1 MRIWT
6 LPDNLNDIT
15 NLNEHWMKNSILI
28 FLVFV
33 IFIPNEQRAQDNG
46 ATAAVATVGA
56 LAAIGAGIAA
66 VEQMKERAEL
76 TATQWI
82 LSNNPKMT
90 SFSLKTLDFDGKKLK
105 DMSTASVI
113 TFKIQEFVPMD
124 DPVLD
129 GKKYVLLGFT
139 SHGWINEYGI
149 DFNKVK
155 WFLIDKEEWANMMVS
170 YVRVASG
177 EWGNI
182 NIQED
187 VTHGKIVNKGVR
199 VNGKMAV
206 PFYKLSGDMYVV
218 TDYSD
223 EMKFIYNERSLGIF
237 LKGTQDLVQIGRGSL
252 IDIHEF
258 FFEEEN

>member
-1 MRIWT
+1 MKKST
-6 LPDNLNDIT
+6 LL
-15 NLNEHWMKNSILI
+15 
-28 FLVFV
+28 FLALA
-33 IFIPNEQRAQDNG
+33 IFIPNQQRAQDNG
-46 ATAAVATVGA
+46 AAAAVATVGA

-66 VEQMKERAEL
+66 VEEMKERAEL
-76 TATQWI
+76 TATQWV
-82 LSNNPKMT
+82 LSNNPEMT

-105 DMSTASVI
+105 DMSTTSVI

-129 GKKYVLLGFT
+129 GKKFVLLGFT

-155 WFLIDKEEWANMMVS
+155 WFLIDKEEWTKMMET

-177 EWGNI
+177 EWVNKSI
-182 NIQED
+182 EESLAQ
-187 VTHGKIVNKGVR
+187 GKIVNKGVR

-218 TDYSD
+218 TDYSE
-223 EMKFIYNERSLGIF
+223 EMKFVYNERSLGIF
-237 LKGTQDLVQIGRGSL
+237 LKGTNDLVQIGRGGL